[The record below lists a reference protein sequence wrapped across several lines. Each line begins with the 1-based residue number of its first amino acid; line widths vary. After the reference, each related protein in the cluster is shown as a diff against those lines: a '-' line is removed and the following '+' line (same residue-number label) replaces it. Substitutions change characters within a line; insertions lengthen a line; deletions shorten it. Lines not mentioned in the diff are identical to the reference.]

1 MLRLENLFLANNS
14 LDAAACFSCSLDLQ
28 LAAELGKALLER
40 NVDLE
45 AQLHSLQQT
54 SSEQESEIT
63 VRLLV

>member
-1 MLRLENLFLANNS
+1 VATCSVFAYS
-14 LDAAACFSCSLDLQ
+14 LYCILCLVLLCSCADLQ

-45 AQLHSLQQT
+45 AQLHNLQQT

-63 VRLLV
+63 VR